1 MLNFNSFVLNNNQH
15 LQRTKGK
22 ARREL
27 LMKLSKKL
35 LFSAAVLTMVAGS
48 TVEPVAQFATGMS
61 IVRAAEVSQERPA
74 KTTVNIYKLQADSY
88 KSEITSNGGIE
99 NKDGE
104 VISNY
109 AKLGDNVK
117 GLQGVQ
123 FKRYK
128 VKTDISVDELK
139 KLTTVEA
146 ADAKVGTILEEGV
159 SLPQKTNAQGLVV
172 DALDSKSNVRYLYV
186 EDLKNSPSNITKAYA
201 VPFVLELPVANSTG
215 TGFLSEI
222 NIYPKNVVTDEP
234 KTDKDV
240 KKLGQDDA
248 GYTIGEEFKWF
259 LKSTIPANL
268 GDYEKFEITD
278 KFADGLTYKSVG
290 KIKIGSKTLNRD
302 EHYTIDEPTV
312 DNQNTLKITFKPEKF
327 KEIAELLKGMTLVK
341 NQDALDKATA
351 NTDDAAFLEIPVA
364 STINEKAVLGKA
376 IENTFELQYDHTPDK
391 ADNPKPSNP
400 PRKPEVHTGGKRF
413 VKKDST
419 ETQTLGGAEF
429 DLLASDGTAVKWT
442 DALIKANTNKNYI
455 AGEAVTGQPIKLK
468 SHTDGTFE
476 IKGLAYAVD
485 ANAEG
490 TAVTYKLKETKAP
503 EGYVIPDKEIEF
515 TVSQTSYN
523 TKPTDITVDSADATP
538 DTIKNNKRPSIPNT
552 GGIGTAIFVAIGAAV
567 MAFAVK
573 GMKRRTKNN

>member
-429 DLLASDGTAVKWT
+429 DLLASDGTAV
-442 DALIKANTNKNYI
+442 
-455 AGEAVTGQPIKLK
+455 
-468 SHTDGTFE
+468 
-476 IKGLAYAVD
+476 
-485 ANAEG
+485 
-490 TAVTYKLKETKAP
+490 TYKLKETKAP

-573 GMKRRTKNN
+573 GMKRRTKDN

>member
-61 IVRAAEVSQERPA
+61 IVRVAEVSQERPA

-312 DNQNTLKITFKPEKF
+312 DN
-327 KEIAELLKGMTLVK
+327 
-341 NQDALDKATA
+341 
-351 NTDDAAFLEIPVA
+351 
-364 STINEKAVLGKA
+364 
-376 IENTFELQYDHTPDK
+376 
-391 ADNPKPSNP
+391 
-400 PRKPEVHTGGKRF
+400 
-413 VKKDST
+413 
-419 ETQTLGGAEF
+419 
-429 DLLASDGTAVKWT
+429 
-442 DALIKANTNKNYI
+442 
-455 AGEAVTGQPIKLK
+455 
-468 SHTDGTFE
+468 
-476 IKGLAYAVD
+476 
-485 ANAEG
+485 
-490 TAVTYKLKETKAP
+490 
-503 EGYVIPDKEIEF
+503 
-515 TVSQTSYN
+515 
-523 TKPTDITVDSADATP
+523 
-538 DTIKNNKRPSIPNT
+538 
-552 GGIGTAIFVAIGAAV
+552 
-567 MAFAVK
+567 
-573 GMKRRTKNN
+573 

>member
-1 MLNFNSFVLNNNQH
+1 
-15 LQRTKGK
+15 
-22 ARREL
+22 
-27 LMKLSKKL
+27 MKLSKKL
-35 LFSAAVLTMVAGS
+35 LYSAVVLATVAGP
-48 TVEPVAQFATGMS
+48 TVSPVAQFATGMS
-61 IVRAAEVSQERPA
+61 VVRAAEVSKERPA
-74 KTTVNIYKLQADSY
+74 TTTVNIFKLQADSY
-88 KSEITSNGGIE
+88 NQNIVDGDGIP

-104 VISNY
+104 VVDY
-109 AKLGDNVK
+109 TKLG
-117 GLQGVQ
+117 QGVKPLEGVV

-128 VKTDISVDELK
+128 VKEDS
-139 KLTTVEA
+139 KLTNEQLKEFKTVKL
-146 ADAKVGTILEEGV
+146 ADAKVASGQDLEEGV
-159 SLPQKTNAQGLVV
+159 VLSKTGTDGRVVETLPSKT
-172 DALDSKSNVRYLYV
+172 NVRYLYV
-186 EDLKNSPSNITKAYA
+186 EDVENSPSKISKAYA

-248 GYTIGEEFKWF
+248 GYTIGEEFNWF
-259 LKSTIPANL
+259 LKSTIPTNL

-278 KFADGLTYKSVG
+278 KLAASLTYKSVG
-290 KIKIGSKTLNRD
+290 DIKIGSKILKSGV
-302 EHYTIDEPTV
+302 HYTVEAPTV
-312 DNQNTLKITFKPEKF
+312 GNQNTLKITFIPEKF

-442 DALIKANTNKNYI
+442 DALIKANTNQNYI
-455 AGEAVTGQPIKLK
+455 AGKAVTGQPIKLK

-490 TAVTYKLKETKAP
+490 AAVAYKLKETKAP

-567 MAFAVK
+567 MAFAAK
-573 GMKRRTKNN
+573 GMKRRTKDN

>member
-1 MLNFNSFVLNNNQH
+1 
-15 LQRTKGK
+15 
-22 ARREL
+22 
-27 LMKLSKKL
+27 MKLSKKL
-35 LFSAAVLTMVAGS
+35 LYSAVVLATVAGP
-48 TVEPVAQFATGMS
+48 TVSPVAQFATGMS
-61 IVRAAEVSQERPA
+61 VVRAAEVSKERPA
-74 KTTVNIYKLQADSY
+74 TTTVNIFKLQADSY
-88 KSEITSNGGIE
+88 NQNIVDGDGIP

-104 VISNY
+104 VVDY
-109 AKLGDNVK
+109 TKLG
-117 GLQGVQ
+117 QGVKPLEGVV

-128 VKTDISVDELK
+128 VKEDS
-139 KLTTVEA
+139 KLTNEQLKEFKTVKL
-146 ADAKVGTILEEGV
+146 ADAKVASGQDLEEGV
-159 SLPQKTNAQGLVV
+159 VLSKTGTDGRVVETLPSKT
-172 DALDSKSNVRYLYV
+172 NVRYLYV
-186 EDLKNSPSNITKAYA
+186 EDVENSPSKISKAYA

-248 GYTIGEEFKWF
+248 GYTIGEEFNWF
-259 LKSTIPANL
+259 LKSTIPTNL

-278 KFADGLTYKSVG
+278 KLAASLTYKSVG
-290 KIKIGSKTLNRD
+290 DIKIGSKILKSGV
-302 EHYTIDEPTV
+302 HYTVEAPTV
-312 DNQNTLKITFKPEKF
+312 DNQNTLKITFIPEKF

-442 DALIKANTNKNYI
+442 DALIKANTNQNYI
-455 AGEAVTGQPIKLK
+455 AGKAVTGQPIKLK

-490 TAVTYKLKETKAP
+490 AAVAYKLKETKAP

-567 MAFAVK
+567 MAFAAK
-573 GMKRRTKNN
+573 GMKRRTKDN